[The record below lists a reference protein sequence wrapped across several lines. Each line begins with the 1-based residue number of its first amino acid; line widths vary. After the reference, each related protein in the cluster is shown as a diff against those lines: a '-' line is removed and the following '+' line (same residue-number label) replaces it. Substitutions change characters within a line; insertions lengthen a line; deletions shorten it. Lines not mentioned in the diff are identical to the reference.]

1 MHKNHAGFVTSSPSL
16 KVTLKS
22 DATLTCTRQYR
33 LSPEALDRIQPVIT
47 SLLSQ
52 DILKETT
59 TSPCNTPILPL
70 PKPGSPDE

>member
-1 MHKNHAGFVTSSPSL
+1 MHNNHAGFVTSSPSL

-22 DATLTCTRQYR
+22 DATLTCIRQYR

-70 PKPGSPDE
+70 PKPGRPDE